1 MIGCVFLAGVNKM
14 KQYGSKKKRRRA
26 EYLDRGAKRKRE
38 QTRADRIKNAKTM
51 KEMADAMGIPLQ

>member
-1 MIGCVFLAGVNKM
+1 M